1 MSQSPSGP
9 QDPQQ
14 TPTALDP
21 LTIPATDDIASDL
34 PMLVE
39 RNERVRKFFFAE
51 REYIKLI
58 LMGGAFILAGAMA
71 SPDMPRRTLI
81 VLTFAATPW
90 LYGWFNL
97 PIRRLWNSFRNETM
111 PFLLRDFGRWNYA
124 FDGTH
129 FPREALKKTGLIT
142 PTDLVAITDILTG
155 ERLGVPLQVA
165 QIVTGTPAR
174 FGFYRPPVPTFQGFG
189 GSVRLADLP
198 TQHVLLM
205 PNVLSEGVRR
215 RLVGWTSKPAGIE
228 GFSLWLPAGAVAA
241 FPESLLTKLEAL
253 LAEAPHA
260 RFALYNGVLWFLIPS
275 EDAQPFGRITS
286 VSERLDDAV
295 RYQKIRNSLASM
307 FGLIDKIVC

>member
-9 QDPQQ
+9 QDPQ
-14 TPTALDP
+14 PTATVLDP

-34 PMLVE
+34 PMLLE
-39 RNERVRKFFFAE
+39 RNERIRKFFFAE

-71 SPDMPRRTLI
+71 SSDMPRRTLI
-81 VLTFAATPW
+81 ILTFAATPW
-90 LYGWFNL
+90 LYGWYNL

-124 FDGTH
+124 IDGTH
-129 FPREALKKTGLIT
+129 FPRDVLKKTGLIT
-142 PTDLVAITDILTG
+142 PTDLVVITDILTG

-165 QIVTGTPAR
+165 QIMTGTPAR
-174 FGFYRPPVPTFQGFG
+174 FGFYRPAKPTFQGFG
-189 GSVRLADLP
+189 GSVRLAGVP
-198 TQHVLLM
+198 SQHLLLM
-205 PNVLSEGVRR
+205 PNSLTADLTL
-215 RLVGWTSKPAGIE
+215 RLKGWTSKPAGLE
-228 GFSLWLPAGAVAA
+228 GFSLWLPEGATAS
-241 FPESLLTKLEAL
+241 FPESLLSKLEPL
-253 LAEAPHA
+253 LADVPQA

-275 EDAQPFGRITS
+275 EDAQPFGRVVS